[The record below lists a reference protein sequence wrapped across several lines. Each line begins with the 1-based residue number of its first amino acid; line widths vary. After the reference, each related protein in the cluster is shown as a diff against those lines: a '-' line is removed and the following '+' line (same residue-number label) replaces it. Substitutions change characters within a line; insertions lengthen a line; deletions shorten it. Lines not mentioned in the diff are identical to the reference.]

1 MKWACLLAACTGL
14 HLLIVDNSRA
24 FQLSHEPA
32 VAVVARAETAHL
44 DDGPAPT
51 PSPLLRVDTS
61 LVLIPVTVTD
71 TFGAPVTGLNHESFR
86 VFEDK
91 VEQKIA
97 AVYTEDAPVSV
108 GLLFDSSGSM
118 RTKWR
123 KATEAAAAFFRT
135 TGDQDEFFLI
145 EFNDRAKLV
154 LPFTPDAGEVR
165 AQIAR
170 SKPSGRTSLIDAIY
184 LAVAQMKHAR
194 YPRRALVIV
203 SDGGDNWSRHSVRE
217 MKDALIESGVQVYA
231 MGIFDGDYEHNHPV
245 EERDGP
251 ELLDE
256 ITALSGGR
264 DFRIDSADDLPAISE
279 RLGRQLRSQYLLGY
293 YSTDPTRD
301 GRYRQVQVKLTL
313 PNALDLRTTYRRGY
327 YSLTDAPPQSDPQPL
342 SGPRP

>member
-1 MKWACLLAACTGL
+1 ML
-14 HLLIVDNSRA
+14 LLIVTGLRA
-24 FQLSHEPA
+24 FQLPHAEPA
-32 VAVVARAETAHL
+32 VTEIARAET
-44 DDGPAPT
+44 GPADAGPT
-51 PSPLLRVDTS
+51 LAPSPLLRVDTS

-86 VFEDK
+86 IFEDQ

-108 GLLFDSSGSM
+108 GLLLDSSGSM
-118 RTKWR
+118 RSKWR
-123 KATEAAAAFFRT
+123 KATEAAAALFRT
-135 TGDQDEFFLI
+135 SGDQDEFFLI

-154 LPFTPDAGEVR
+154 LPFTPDSGEVC

-231 MGIFDGDYEHNHPV
+231 MGIFDPDYDHNHPV

-264 DFRIDSADDLPAISE
+264 DFRIDSADDLPSISE
-279 RLGRQLRSQYLLGY
+279 RLGRQLHSQYLLGY

-301 GRYRQVQVKLTL
+301 GRYRKVQVKLTL
-313 PNALDLRTTYRRGY
+313 PNASDLRTTYRRGY
-327 YSLTDAPPQSDPQPL
+327 YSLTDPPPPSA
-342 SGPRP
+342 PRPILEPQR